1 MTGNTPQPSLT
12 WDAAQDKPFETSYY
26 NAGVHR
32 AALTAPEFF
41 HKGLD

>member
-1 MTGNTPQPSLT
+1 LRLQ
-12 WDAAQDKPFETSYY
+12 AAQDKTFDTSYY

-41 HKGLD
+41 HKALD